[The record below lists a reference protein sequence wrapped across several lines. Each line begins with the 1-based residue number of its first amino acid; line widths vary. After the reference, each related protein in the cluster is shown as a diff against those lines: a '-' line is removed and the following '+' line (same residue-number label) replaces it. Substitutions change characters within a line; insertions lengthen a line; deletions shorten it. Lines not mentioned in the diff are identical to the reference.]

1 MEIAVATW
9 SCFRELE
16 PGVKWILSDLLDIA
30 AERGNCK
37 ESPEGER
44 YLDGI
49 PMEELCHTMIAA
61 LNVTK
66 MKHYAA
72 QVQTLTACS
81 RTAAEIVKN
90 GIRIMLSLYLEP
102 YETEPG
108 KTERR
113 VKIVGGEKR
122 SAEER
127 VSSFYAVA
135 LYKYL
140 YEKTEDQAA
149 WKQFKEEYLEIPY
162 YVNLYRIQGRT
173 TGGGKQKYT
182 EQYIQQW
189 EAQMWGFLQE
199 EQKKGVRYGY
209 FENMD
214 LDRIARS
221 MPYIM
226 EE

>member
-1 MEIAVATW
+1 
-9 SCFRELE
+9 
-16 PGVKWILSDLLDIA
+16 
-30 AERGNCK
+30 
-37 ESPEGER
+37 
-44 YLDGI
+44 
-49 PMEELCHTMIAA
+49 MEELCHTMIAA

-72 QVQTLTACS
+72 QVQTLTTCS

-135 LYKYL
+135 
-140 YEKTEDQAA
+140 
-149 WKQFKEEYLEIPY
+149 
-162 YVNLYRIQGRT
+162 
-173 TGGGKQKYT
+173 
-182 EQYIQQW
+182 
-189 EAQMWGFLQE
+189 
-199 EQKKGVRYGY
+199 
-209 FENMD
+209 
-214 LDRIARS
+214 
-221 MPYIM
+221 
-226 EE
+226 

>member
-173 TGGGKQKYT
+173 TGGGK
-182 EQYIQQW
+182 
-189 EAQMWGFLQE
+189 
-199 EQKKGVRYGY
+199 
-209 FENMD
+209 EN
-214 LDRIARS
+214 
-221 MPYIM
+221 
-226 EE
+226 

>member
-1 MEIAVATW
+1 MK
-9 SCFRELE
+9 LE

-173 TGGGKQKYT
+173 SWRRKTKVHRTIYSAMGSTDAGIPAGRT
-182 EQYIQQW
+182 
-189 EAQMWGFLQE
+189 
-199 EQKKGVRYGY
+199 KKGVRYGY

>member
-1 MEIAVATW
+1 MESYGRTVSHDDCRFKCNEDEALCCTGA
-9 SCFRELE
+9 
-16 PGVKWILSDLLDIA
+16 DID
-30 AERGNCK
+30 RMFTYGSGDC
-37 ESPEGER
+37 
-44 YLDGI
+44 
-49 PMEELCHTMIAA
+49 
-61 LNVTK
+61 
-66 MKHYAA
+66 
-72 QVQTLTACS
+72 
-81 RTAAEIVKN
+81 KN

-189 EAQMWGFLQE
+189 EAQMRGFLQE
-199 EQKKGVRYGY
+199 EQKKV
-209 FENMD
+209 
-214 LDRIARS
+214 
-221 MPYIM
+221 
-226 EE
+226 

>member
-1 MEIAVATW
+1 
-9 SCFRELE
+9 
-16 PGVKWILSDLLDIA
+16 
-30 AERGNCK
+30 
-37 ESPEGER
+37 
-44 YLDGI
+44 
-49 PMEELCHTMIAA
+49 
-61 LNVTK
+61 
-66 MKHYAA
+66 
-72 QVQTLTACS
+72 
-81 RTAAEIVKN
+81 
-90 GIRIMLSLYLEP
+90 MLSLYLEP

-173 TGGGKQKYT
+173 TGGGKQKVHRTIYSAMGST
-182 EQYIQQW
+182 DAGIP
-189 EAQMWGFLQE
+189 AGRT
-199 EQKKGVRYGY
+199 KKRCKIRL
-209 FENMD
+209 F
-214 LDRIARS
+214 
-221 MPYIM
+221 
-226 EE
+226 